1 MKWSFLLLL
10 ANLFLTGAKNL
21 NESRTL
27 IVHAKTDHNFR
38 KQFARS
44 KLAQHIPPETQGNY
58 NNFLSGNSITEKAK
72 EIIQPEG
79 PGGGKG
85 YRGHEVAST
94 LRREASFREPG
105 VPPKLARGSAIS
117 KNCNS
122 RCSAKTPCNK
132 RCQLA
137 RDKYQLEL
145 AKAKYKKDNVKQYT
159 TAQLNQRYYSGQ
171 VKSGSCN
178 SRCKAAKTLYEKQR
192 IQYMKTF
199 HEHCQNGHIKN
210 TGSYKGKALSNQG
223 NPSGDS
229 PGDKTTVGSYGG
241 VAKGRP
247 LGAPGAGQINWPNS
261 AKYNWRTACK
271 SLGVP
276 PIISRPNIQ

>member
-21 NESRTL
+21 TESRTMQQYPAGTQENYNSFSSRNPIKEKGKEPEFPEGAGGGKGEPGVPPRTM

-44 KLAQHIPPETQGNY
+44 
-58 NNFLSGNSITEKAK
+58 
-72 EIIQPEG
+72 
-79 PGGGKG
+79 
-85 YRGHEVAST
+85 
-94 LRREASFREPG
+94 
-105 VPPKLARGSAIS
+105 KLARGSAIS

-178 SRCKAAKTLYEKQR
+178 SMCKAAKALYEKQR

-210 TGSYKGKALSNQG
+210 TGSYKGKAFSNQG

-276 PIISRPNIQ
+276 PITNPPNIQ